1 MRVSP
6 FTILVDTVAIKST
19 ILSLLISTYNLSKI
33 DKE

>member
-6 FTILVDTVAIKST
+6 FTILVDTVTIKST